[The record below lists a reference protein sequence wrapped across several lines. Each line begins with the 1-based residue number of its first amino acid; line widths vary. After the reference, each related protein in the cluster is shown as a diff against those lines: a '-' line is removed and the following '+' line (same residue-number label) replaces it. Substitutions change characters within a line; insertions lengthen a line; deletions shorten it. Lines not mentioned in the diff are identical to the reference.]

1 MPRGLLQ
8 IGVASGLQRDRI
20 FLMQETLSRTFAAVT
35 LAALNLC
42 CTAASRAQLQS
53 LPEQNLRAPGRAA
66 EIVLPR
72 RLESGKPA
80 TLAVLDDQGQL
91 AAGVT
96 VELSTD
102 RRITTDATG
111 RARFVVTTDPGSL
124 TATVVGSSV
133 RAWAKVLSPANL
145 GATRVMIKQ
154 CPRVI
159 LPTEHFGVSGFNFRP
174 DADEN
179 HVRLGLQSALV
190 LAASPLA
197 LEILPSPQTA
207 LGHANLEVETGAG
220 NAATEIDVVRLR
232 IESESTPGSTAK
244 SDEKLRLAVRVEGS
258 STPLTIAVWNQSPEI
273 VEIAGGNLQRVASR
287 GGKPNVAQL
296 TVRTL
301 HGGKFW
307 ISARPAPPTTAP
319 TDLELIR
326 RELEAAR
333 GLATGDWA
341 ARVDAA
347 IERLDQNEPA
357 IASIQGDLE
366 RVLLENPPA
375 AMGRHV
381 ETAWLAFLR

>member
-1 MPRGLLQ
+1 MSRKA
-8 IGVASGLQRDRI
+8 IRI
-20 FLMQETLSRTFAAVT
+20 FAAMCFAA
-35 LAALNLC
+35 LHLC
-42 CTAASRAQLQS
+42 SAAASRAQLQS
-53 LPEQNLRAPGRAA
+53 LPEQNPRARGRAA

-91 AAGVT
+91 APGVT

-102 RRITTDATG
+102 RRVTTDATG
-111 RARFVVTTDPGSL
+111 RARFVVTSAPGSL
-124 TATVVGSSV
+124 TATVVGSTV
-133 RAWAKVLSPANL
+133 RAWAKILSPANV
-145 GATRVMIKQ
+145 GASSVMIKQ
-154 CPRVI
+154 CPSVI

-179 HVRLGLQSALV
+179 RVKLGAQPALV

-207 LGHANLEVETGAG
+207 LGRANLQVETGAG
-220 NAATEIDVVRLR
+220 NAATEVDVVRLR
-232 IESESTPGSTAK
+232 IENESNAATPSKPG
-244 SDEKLRLAVRVEGS
+244 EKLRLAVRVEGS
-258 STPLTIAVWNQSPEI
+258 SSPLTIAVWNQSPEVI
-273 VEIAGGNLQRVASR
+273 EIEKGNLQRVTTR
-287 GGKPNVAQL
+287 GGKPNQAEL
-296 TVRTL
+296 SVRTL
-301 HGGKFW
+301 HGGKFS
-307 ISARPAPPTTAP
+307 ISARPAPATAAP

-347 IERLDQNEPA
+347 IERLGQNEPA
-357 IASIQGDLE
+357 IASVQGDLE

-375 AMGRHV
+375 PMGRHV